1 MTIEIKRNTLWKQS
15 GNIWHCRKTTISQF
29 FSSSLWLWWD
39 LEAWLGMAWQALA
52 LKVALATLMECMWHT
67 RCLGDWAVV
76 KCDEK
81 PLRNHM
87 VQFLQAEGYQQA
99 LETCEFWLLF
109 WDWFLHIYIFGIQ
122 RRPPFGLPEI
132 LLIAPKFQ
140 KQSVEACWVIC
151 RISNKANRARTFFSF
166 LEVEVKQIC
175 FCILHFSTNQNYNDM
190 WIYDSYYS
198 HDSYAFFWPY
208 CWTSSRK
215 TTSKHSITPVVK
227 STLPRCGNAV
237 VHLGFATCFKMLGL
251 ERDGHIGCATY
262 ING

>member
-109 WDWFLHIYIFGIQ
+109 WDWFLHIYIYIRYPKKATFWSSGDFVDCPKI
-122 RRPPFGLPEI
+122 PEAKCWGMLGHLPH
-132 LLIAPKFQ
+132 F
-140 KQSVEACWVIC
+140 KQSKQGADIFQLSW
-151 RISNKANRARTFFSF
+151 SWGQADLLLHSTFF
-166 LEVEVKQIC
+166 
-175 FCILHFSTNQNYNDM
+175 Y
-190 WIYDSYYS
+190 
-198 HDSYAFFWPY
+198 
-208 CWTSSRK
+208 
-215 TTSKHSITPVVK
+215 
-227 STLPRCGNAV
+227 
-237 VHLGFATCFKMLGL
+237 
-251 ERDGHIGCATY
+251 
-262 ING
+262 